1 MIELKDVSFKYGNKL
16 AVKNLSLKIEKG
28 EFISIIGHNGSG
40 KSTLGRLLNALLIPS
55 EGDVFVDEMNTKDI
69 NNVLEIRK
77 KVGEVFQNPDNQAV
91 ATIVEEDIAFGPE
104 NLRLPSEEIKRR
116 VDAALKAV
124 GMEKYRNHA
133 PHLLSGGQKQ
143 RIAIAGILAM
153 EPDYIVLDEST
164 AMLDPQGRKDV
175 LEIAHRLNEEGKTII
190 LITHNMEETIK
201 SDRIIVMSGGEK
213 IMEGPPREI
222 FQREEELYNA
232 DLVLPVIVALSHALK
247 KAGVEVSGDVLTAEE
262 LVDAI

>member
-1 MIELKDVSFKYGNKL
+1 MIELKDVSFNYGKKL
-16 AVKNLSLKIEKG
+16 AVKNLNLKIEKG

-55 EGDVFVDEMNTKDI
+55 EGDVFVDEMNTKDF

-77 KVGEVFQNPDNQAV
+77 RVGEVFQNPDNQAV

-124 GMEKYRNHA
+124 GMEEYRKHA

-201 SDRIIVMSGGEK
+201 SDRIIVMNDGEK

-222 FQREEELYNA
+222 FQREEDLFQA
-232 DLVLPVIVALSHALK
+232 GLVLPVIVGLSHALK
-247 KAGVEVSGDVLTAEE
+247 RAGVSLTGDVLTAEE
-262 LVDAI
+262 LVKAI